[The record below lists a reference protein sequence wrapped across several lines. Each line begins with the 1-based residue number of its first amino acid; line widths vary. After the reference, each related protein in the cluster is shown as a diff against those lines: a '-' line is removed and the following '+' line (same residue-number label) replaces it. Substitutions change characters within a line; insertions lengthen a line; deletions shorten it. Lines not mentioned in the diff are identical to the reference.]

1 MLANRDFWGGIM
13 LIMIGT
19 GAVFI
24 ARDYHFGSVLHMGP
38 GFFPTML
45 GIILTSFGL
54 TIMIKG
60 LMKGEKVRGVVSLR
74 ALIILLLSLILFG
87 FLVERV
93 GFVPALGALVFCS
106 AYASKEFKF
115 LEVFLLIGAL
125 ILLSISLFIW
135 GLGLPFSLIKSF

>member
-115 LEVFLLIGAL
+115 FEVFLLIGVL

-135 GLGLPFSLIKSF
+135 GLGLPFPLIKSF